1 MAIDET
7 VRRYQTTGDNVT
19 GKKDSPHGKGTTPPQ
34 SVSVQFNDVTKKELG
49 FGECPGCNY

>member
-7 VRRYQTTGDNVT
+7 VRRYQTTGDT
-19 GKKDSPHGKGTTPPQ
+19 PTHKQDTPHGKGTVPPQ

-49 FGECPGCNY
+49 HGECPGCNY